1 MLSTIGVKNDADAGA
16 QIKKLFINM
25 IDLEGSIVYD
35 SAVGAFGLQ
44 LFANGQW
51 EAVVVDDALP
61 MLGDGSGGSGIDA
74 LVALDAFG
82 RERNSFQYP
91 DCVDQ
96 NLKLNAAAS
105 LDAILLETYKERYKD
120 CAGFAIAHVSEM
132 AELWLSLLEKGV
144 AKYYGSYGAIESGFV
159 HQGLELFTGNRA
171 ECLHI
176 AQASRG
182 FGKRALWG
190 NLLRSHQSD
199 YILGAGAIPAEHAA
213 LSLHLSGLMFGATYT
228 IYAVSYTHR
237 TLPTTD

>member
-1 MLSTIGVKNDADAGA
+1 M
-16 QIKKLFINM
+16 
-25 IDLEGSIVYD
+25 
-35 SAVGAFGLQ
+35 
-44 LFANGQW
+44 
-51 EAVVVDDALP
+51 
-61 MLGDGSGGSGIDA
+61 
-74 LVALDAFG
+74 
-82 RERNSFQYP
+82 
-91 DCVDQ
+91 
-96 NLKLNAAAS
+96 AAS

-228 IYAVSYTHR
+228 IYDIIDVFPERHKLIKLRNPAGHRDIFRGCLLYTSPSPR
-237 TLPTTD
+237 D